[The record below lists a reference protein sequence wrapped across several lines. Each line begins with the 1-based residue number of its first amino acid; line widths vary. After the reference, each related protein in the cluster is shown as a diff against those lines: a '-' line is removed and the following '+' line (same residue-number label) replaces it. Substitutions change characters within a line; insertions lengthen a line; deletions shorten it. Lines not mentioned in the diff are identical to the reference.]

1 MNGNRAPLTTYSGRM
16 PQTSTTPPVID
27 ALAWIHVSGGHLLCV
42 RSEGRDLLYVPG
54 GKRESGESDEDAVA
68 REALEEVSVRL
79 RPGTFRLVTMVDEV
93 AHAQA
98 PGTRVRMT
106 CYAAEHDGAIAADH
120 EIAEL
125 AWIGHAD
132 RDRCAP
138 AVRRLIEFL
147 HAEGSV
153 R

>member
-1 MNGNRAPLTTYSGRM
+1 M

-27 ALAWIHVSGGHLLCV
+27 ALAWVHVRDGRLLCV
-42 RSEGRDLLYVPG
+42 RPEGRDLLYVPG
-54 GKRESGESDEDAVA
+54 GKREPGESDEAAVA
-68 REALEEVSVRL
+68 REAMEEVSVRL
-79 RPGTFRLVTMVDEV
+79 RPGTFRLVTVVEEA

-98 PGTRVRMT
+98 PGTRVRMA
-106 CYAAEHDGAIAADH
+106 CYTAEHDGAIAADH
-120 EIAEL
+120 EITEL

-132 RDRCAP
+132 RARCAP

-147 HAEGSV
+147 HSGGSV

>member
-1 MNGNRAPLTTYSGRM
+1 MTWGALPHSVYSGRM
-16 PQTSTTPPVID
+16 FGTSTTPPVLD
-27 ALAWIHVSGGHLLCV
+27 VLAWVHVRDGHLLCV
-42 RSEGRDLLYVPG
+42 RPEGQDLLYLPG
-54 GKRESGESDEDAVA
+54 GKRELGESDEAAVA

-79 RPGTFRLVTMVDEV
+79 RPGTFRLVTVVDEV

-98 PGTRVRMT
+98 PGTRVRMS

-120 EIAEL
+120 EITEL
-125 AWIGHAD
+125 AWISHAD

-138 AVRRLIEFL
+138 AVRRLIEVL